1 MARET
6 YFIGSYTIADD
17 WIPNAR
23 GAGITVL
30 ELDSASG
37 ALTAGGTAAA
47 VDNPSYLVRAP
58 GGLLAACSEL
68 FHGEG
73 LVWTFAV
80 EGQTLLRP
88 ISRRT
93 SLGRATCHVA
103 VDPGRR
109 RVLAASYLDGH
120 VVSYDLAQGE
130 LARTPTVLTFS
141 GSGPKSDRQ
150 EGSHPHQV
158 VMREDV
164 YLIPDLGA
172 DRIWVRS
179 AAAPDAGA
187 DARPDAGAHGHAGA
201 HGYAGTAGP
210 AVETPPGYG
219 PRHIVLHPGLGVM
232 YVVCELEP
240 RVLVYERGG
249 DAGAGGWKLAGDHP
263 CEVPR
268 RAGQAAPAAIKLHPG
283 GHSLIVSNR
292 FSDSLMRFS
301 VDPASGR
308 LSPAGN
314 TPLAGKT
321 PRDFGFSRDGRWLIA
336 LCQDSHEA
344 LSYAVD
350 AATGEPAGEPTDRV
364 DIGSPVCIV

>member
-23 GAGITVL
+23 GAGITSL
-30 ELDSASG
+30 ELDTADG

-47 VDNPSYLVRAP
+47 VDNPSYLVRVSER
-58 GGLLAACSEL
+58 LLAACSEL

-80 EGQTLLRP
+80 EGSTALRP
-88 ISRRT
+88 ISRRS

-120 VVSYDLAQGE
+120 VVSYDLAEDE
-130 LARTPTVLTFS
+130 LAPTPTVLSFA
-141 GSGPKSDRQ
+141 GSGPNAGRQ

-158 VMREDV
+158 VMSEGV

-187 DARPDAGAHGHAGA
+187 DGR
-201 HGYAGTAGP
+201 AGTPGP
-210 AVETPPGYG
+210 GVETPAGYG
-219 PRHIVLHPGLGVM
+219 PRHLVLHPELGVM

-240 RVLVYERGG
+240 RVLVYERRGA
-249 DAGAGGWKLAGDHP
+249 AGAAGAAGWKLAGDHP

-268 RAGQAAPAAIKLHPG
+268 RATQAAPAAVKLHPG

-301 VDPASGR
+301 VDPVSGR
-308 LSPAGN
+308 LSPAGT
-314 TPLAGKT
+314 TPLAGRT
-321 PRDFGFSRDGRWLIA
+321 PRDFGYSGDGRWLVA

-350 AATGEPAGEPTDRV
+350 PATGEPAGEPTDRV
-364 DIGSPVCIV
+364 EIGSPVCIV

>member
-1 MARET
+1 
-6 YFIGSYTIADD
+6 
-17 WIPNAR
+17 
-23 GAGITVL
+23 
-30 ELDSASG
+30 
-37 ALTAGGTAAA
+37 
-47 VDNPSYLVRAP
+47 
-58 GGLLAACSEL
+58 
-68 FHGEG
+68 
-73 LVWTFAV
+73 
-80 EGQTLLRP
+80 
-88 ISRRT
+88 
-93 SLGRATCHVA
+93 

-120 VVSYDLAQGE
+120 VVSYDLPQGE

-141 GSGPKSDRQ
+141 GSGPNADRQ

-158 VMREDV
+158 VMSEDV

-172 DRIWVRS
+172 DRIWV
-179 AAAPDAGA
+179 
-187 DARPDAGAHGHAGA
+187 H
-201 HGYAGTAGP
+201 TAGDLTEP
-210 AVETPPGYG
+210 PEDAIETPPGYG
-219 PRHIVLHPGLGVM
+219 PRHLLVHPELAVL

-364 DIGSPVCIV
+364 DIGSPVCIA